1 MAISRCNKCFTLAE
15 HDRENVG
22 RSIACDRCGTLNPVY
37 DTIYFVTRLLDQYFT
52 QRNELNALRQSVAPQ
67 APEGEQAPAT
77 AAFDIHNSDR
87 LSSESQ
93 HRDIVNWFRG
103 KGAATTVNT
112 DAVDTSGFFDEAAV
126 AVGNDYELLGEV
138 FEKIR
143 YAQLKEFNSAL
154 IHLDRKTPDDARALE
169 SFCRKLHE
177 YSLVARCFNN
187 KPEKNLRLVLQNAPG
202 VRRFFAGEWLEWFA
216 LMTALRV
223 CQDRK
228 QPFSCARNLNLAFAQ
243 DERRELDVF
252 FLLGNGKPLCIECK
266 TGEFRTDLDKYVA
279 LRKRLSIESRFFV
292 ICVADLPSDQ
302 AKGLSAM
309 HGLTFTNTQ
318 TLGSHLA
325 SIM

>member
-67 APEGEQAPAT
+67 APEGGQAPAT
-77 AAFDIHNSDR
+77 TTFDIHNSDR

-93 HRDIVNWFRG
+93 HRDIVDWFRS
-103 KGAATTVNT
+103 KGAATTVNM

-154 IHLDRKTPDDARALE
+154 IHLDRKTPDDAKALE

-223 CQDRK
+223 CQERK

-252 FLLGNGKPLCIECK
+252 FLLGNAKPLCIECK

-279 LRKRLSIESRFFV
+279 LRKRLAIESRFFV
-292 ICVADLPSDQ
+292 ICVADLPTDQ